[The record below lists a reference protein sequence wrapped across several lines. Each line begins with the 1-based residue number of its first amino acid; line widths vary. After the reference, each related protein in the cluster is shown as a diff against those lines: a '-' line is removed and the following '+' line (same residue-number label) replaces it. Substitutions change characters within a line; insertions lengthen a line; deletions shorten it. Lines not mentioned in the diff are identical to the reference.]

1 MSVNRKSLAGTRAV
15 VGFRFPAEYARERT
29 WLSRPLESAYLNPF
43 VEVRSLWSMLF
54 QRNEE
59 PSAGDGRRA
68 GQTRGQLAKRLQ
80 SRFDED
86 W

>member
-1 MSVNRKSLAGTRAV
+1 MRVDRKSLAGTRAV
-15 VGFRFPAEYARERT
+15 VKVQLAADYARERT
-29 WLSRPLESAYLNPF
+29 WLSRPVESSYLNPF
-43 VEVRSLWSMLF
+43 VEVRSLWSLLF
-54 QRNEE
+54 HHNEE
-59 PSAGDGRRA
+59 PAAGVWSCV